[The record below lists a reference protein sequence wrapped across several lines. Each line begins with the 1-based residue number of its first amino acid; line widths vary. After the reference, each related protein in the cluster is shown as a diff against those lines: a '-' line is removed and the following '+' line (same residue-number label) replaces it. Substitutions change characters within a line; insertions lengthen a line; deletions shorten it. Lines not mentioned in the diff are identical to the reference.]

1 MKLSPR
7 DWQANDGP
15 GRSEVAA
22 ARERVR
28 VVCETISA
36 DAEADAS
43 TLDGRPVARMGEDLG
58 RLYAAVQTLA
68 NICHELIDWIQDV
81 EDTAVRADQ

>member
-7 DWQANDGP
+7 DWEADDGP

-28 VVCETISA
+28 VVCESIRLES
-36 DAEADAS
+36 EVDAS
-43 TLDGRPVARMGEDLG
+43 CLDGKPVERMGEDLG
-58 RLYAAVQTLA
+58 RLYAAVQALA

>member
-7 DWQANDGP
+7 DWEPDDGP

-28 VVCETISA
+28 IICQTIST
-36 DAEADAS
+36 DAETAS
-43 TLDGRPVARMGEDLG
+43 TLDSRPIERTGEDLG
-58 RLYAAVQTLA
+58 RLYAAVQALA